1 VKQFRALRNRWWLT
15 GWWIVLAGWWI
26 VLGGAL
32 PAARA
37 AHVVPMTV
45 ERMADHAAQVIVGEV
60 TKVAAH
66 WAEAPRRI
74 ETTIE
79 FANVE
84 FLKGALPRAEAE
96 PFVLTVPGGRI
107 GEMQMRVCCA
117 PEFQVGQRWCLFLLA
132 SSPTYPVVGLY
143 NGALRIEIRRAGRR
157 AHAVSRWAG
166 GDRAGPRRLPARRRT
181 DCRASSPGDARG
193 PQSAHRFPPL
203 RGHRNRRC
211 PTPTSANRCSPSWT
225 RALPTHQSNR
235 RAGIFPSRLCPARCS
250 PQPGPLHPRAPR
262 ERAGPPR
269 GSDAVP
275 QVPAPRRSEV
285 RP

>member
-143 NGALRIEIRRAGRR
+143 NGALRIESDAKGVARMRSAGGQAVTGLDPAGFLRVAGPTAEHHHPVTRAARNVRIVSRTARPPETALSYAEFRQQVQPILDASIDHAPTHPAGRYVPKPIVPR
-157 AHAVSRWAG
+157 ALQPA
-166 GDRAGPRRLPARRRT
+166 AGP
-181 DCRASSPGDARG
+181 
-193 PQSAHRFPPL
+193 SA
-203 RGHRNRRC
+203 
-211 PTPTSANRCSPSWT
+211 PS
-225 RALPTHQSNR
+225 
-235 RAGIFPSRLCPARCS
+235 G
-250 PQPGPLHPRAPR
+250 PR

-275 QVPAPRRSEV
+275 QVPVPRRSEV